1 MAQRG
6 RKSIEA
12 LTVLHGG
19 LAAMPQR
26 PDAPYDLTD
35 EEAEEWRAI
44 VNTMAP
50 DHFMRGNYPILGQLC
65 RHIVTARQIAQMIAI
80 YCKRK
85 DFNFRDYAELLK
97 QQAAESSA
105 IMRLSR
111 SLRLTQQSIFDRKM
125 KHPRGRATISNPWDR
140 DED

>member
-12 LTVLHGG
+12 LAVLQGG

-26 PDAPYDLTD
+26 PDAPYDLAD

-44 VNTMAP
+44 VNTMPP
-50 DHFMRGNYPILGQLC
+50 DHFMRGNYPILTQLC
-65 RHIVTARQIAQMIAI
+65 RHIVAARRIAQMIHA
-80 YCKRK
+80 YRK
-85 DFNFRDYAELLK
+85 QKNFNYREYAELLK
-97 QQAAESSA
+97 QQAAESLS

-111 SLRLTQQSIFDRKM
+111 SLRLTQQSVMDRKM
-125 KHPRGRATISNPWDR
+125 RHPKGGAMIGNPWDR
-140 DED
+140 EE